1 MNWTEVEWSDLTR
14 TSRPSY
20 TKRYYCHALGPT
32 RQRHDLLFSIGY
44 RHCGKTR
51 SLSFQHMPCKGTSV
65 HTADANC
72 SSLQF
77 VCWERA
83 LIIRTI
89 SVRVGSGRFLGRDT
103 VKSWDPVPSL
113 SRLHM
118 FVCVEQ
124 MTVVT
129 SRAFSGVWQSKVV
142 FSNSTDKYN
151 RFRLD
156 FSRPRLSSTLAYW
169 RLPLTFVQSFRK
181 CDRTLLWMSGFEWGL
196 VTVPFVRVRVRVS
209 FIVIKAG
216 FLNAEFGSLCKIM
229 FKHLLVAT

>member
-1 MNWTEVEWSDLTR
+1 MKWSDANKSTQLHEALLLSCARSNASASRPTLFRLATDTAAKLGRLVFNTCLARGRQFTPQTR
-14 TSRPSY
+14 TAV
-20 TKRYYCHALGPT
+20 H
-32 RQRHDLLFSIGY
+32 FSSCAGNEPWLSE
-44 RHCGKTR
+44 R
-51 SLSFQHMPCKGTSV
+51 SAC
-65 HTADANC
+65 
-72 SSLQF
+72 
-77 VCWERA
+77 
-83 LIIRTI
+83 
-89 SVRVGSGRFLGRDT
+89 GSGLVDFWVGTRWKVETRF
-103 VKSWDPVPSL
+103 
-113 SRLHM
+113 RLCHVFICL